1 MSEVLSTRL
10 QQRLVLSGTGPSSES
25 PVLDLDAVI
34 FDILSRLPPKSLL
47 RFRCVCKAWRTL
59 ISDPYFI
66 KEHLSR
72 VNNSCSYSVFVKD
85 VSTFRSIDSPKHYS
99 GMMMVLF
106 PAESS
111 IFRESKVLPKLHTKD
126 LFPSSPDYYGF
137 GYDSATDDYKV
148 IVGDFRY
155 LASYKN
161 CILVYTVKTG
171 SWRKLQYHG
180 LALLGY
186 GCLVNGALH
195 WVQEEPWEAEVDSY
209 KLVSFDL
216 TEEKFHE
223 IPSPYHP
230 NNPIDRR
237 NHLVASAGKFR
248 KSLALYSRGPGSE
261 YMMWVMKE
269 AGVEKSWNEVIKIP
283 KEVLHVSG
291 DHHRHHIIWTPLCIS
306 NDGVTLIVVCAIPH
320 HTGSFLRFLTF
331 YYPKENRC
339 RNLIEHC
346 VSEAVTYLETLVS
359 PFARTGM

>member
-1 MSEVLSTRL
+1 MSDALSTRL

-85 VSTFRSIDSPKHYS
+85 VSTFRSIDSEA
-99 GMMMVLF
+99 LF
-106 PAESS
+106 RDDDGPVPS
-111 IFRESKVLPKLHTKD
+111 RELY
-126 LFPSSPDYYGF
+126 FP
-137 GYDSATDDYKV
+137 V
-148 IVGDFRY
+148 I
-155 LASYKN
+155 N
-161 CILVYTVKTG
+161 VKTG

-223 IPSPYHP
+223 IPSPYYP

-248 KSLALYSRGPGSE
+248 NSLALYSRGPGSE

-306 NDGVTLIVVCAIPH
+306 NDGVTLIVGCAIPH

-339 RNLIEHC
+339 RNLTEHC
-346 VSEAVTYLETLVS
+346 VSEAVTYVETLVS